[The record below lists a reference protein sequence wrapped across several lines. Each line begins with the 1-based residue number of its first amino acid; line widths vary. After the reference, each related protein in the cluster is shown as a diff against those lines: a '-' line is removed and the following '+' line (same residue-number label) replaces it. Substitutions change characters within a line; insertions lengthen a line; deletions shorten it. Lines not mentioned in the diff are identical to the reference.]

1 METLIFAPNGT
12 HRPDGATVRSATYP
26 NLMKEKSK
34 AVLWVCFTLLV
45 ASGMKYVPVYLL
57 QQRQLDLQE
66 RTLDLKEDA
75 FLHQKVA
82 PTVSAPQEGVRE
94 NRSQLL

>member
-1 METLIFAPNGT
+1 
-12 HRPDGATVRSATYP
+12 
-26 NLMKEKSK
+26 MKEKSK
-34 AVLWVCFTLLV
+34 AVLWICFTLLM
-45 ASGMKYVPVYLL
+45 AAGLKYVPVYLL

-66 RTLDLKEDA
+66 RALDLREEA

-82 PTVSAPQEGVRE
+82 PTVSVPQEAVRA

>member
-1 METLIFAPNGT
+1 M
-12 HRPDGATVRSATYP
+12 VRRCEAGTYP

-34 AVLWVCFTLLV
+34 AVLWVCFTLLI
-45 ASGMKYVPVYLL
+45 ASGLKYVPIYLL

-66 RTLDLKEDA
+66 RTLDLKEEA

-82 PTVSAPQEGVRE
+82 PTVSVPAEAVKA